1 MNPAHPL
8 NPVRAVVLAAEINAL
23 GDALAACEGD
33 AGALRV
39 YGRIDDLIHHRR
51 TELRELEREAI
62 ESAHRREV
70 EATKRWFGG
79 NRQA

>member
-23 GDALAACEGD
+23 GDALAACHGD

-39 YGRIDDLIHHRR
+39 YGRIDDLIHRRR
-51 TELRELEREAI
+51 TELHELEREAI
-62 ESAHRREV
+62 ERAQASHAAGQGVFH
-70 EATKRWFGG
+70 G